1 MIKKI
6 TDQEKF
12 WTGKFGDEYIIRAN
26 TNELYKSDVKLFK
39 DVFKLTGKLKNVL
52 EFGCNIGLNLKAI
65 KKINKN
71 CYLTGVEINKNAVNE
86 AKKIKNVKI
95 IEDSIYNVSLK
106 ERFDLVFTKGV
117 LIHLKPEK
125 INEAYNKIY
134 SHSNKYILL
143 AEYYNPNPIEINY
156 RGNKGKLFKRD
167 FAGDMLKKYSDL
179 RLISY
184 SFMYRYD
191 TKYPSDDFTW
201 FLLKKKI

>member
-12 WTGKFGDEYIIRAN
+12 WKGKFGDEYISRAN
-26 TNELYKSDVKLFK
+26 TNELYRSDIKLFK
-39 DVFKLTGKLKNVL
+39 DVFKFTGKIRNTL

-65 KKINKN
+65 KKINKD
-71 CYLTGVEINKNAVNE
+71 CLLTGIEINKNAVLE
-86 AKKIKNVKI
+86 AKKIKNANI
-95 IEDSIYNVSLK
+95 IQDSIYNVSLK
-106 ERFDLVFTKGV
+106 KKFDLVFTKGV
-117 LIHLKPEK
+117 LIHLNPKK
-125 INEAYNKIY
+125 INEAYKKIY
-134 SHSNKYILL
+134 CHSNKYILL

-179 RLISY
+179 RLVSY

-191 TKYPSDDFTW
+191 TKFPSDDFTW
-201 FLLKKKI
+201 FLLKKIK